1 MSQSESPARMRY
13 RIRFGKE
20 GVMRYTSHLD
30 VARTW
35 ERALRRAGVPLIY
48 SQGFNPRPQI
58 QLAAALPLGCESR
71 AEVLDIFLEDE
82 IIPSPADL
90 LPRIAQ
96 TLPEGLVAYEI
107 SEVNYHEPALQT
119 LRSAASYEVFPG
131 ETLVLDELQKRVTHV
146 LAQESLPRRR
156 RKKVYDLRPLII
168 DLKVLSGE
176 PVQIWM
182 RLVSSQEDGT
192 GRPDEVLEALG
203 LDPLD
208 ARIVRT
214 NLTFDLDGESWR
226 SVEIGSE

>member
-107 SEVNYHEPALQT
+107 SEVNYLEPALQT

-168 DLKVLSGE
+168 DLEVLSGE

>member
-168 DLKVLSGE
+168 DLEVLSGE

>member
-1 MSQSESPARMRY
+1 M
-13 RIRFGKE
+13 
-20 GVMRYTSHLD
+20 
-30 VARTW
+30 
-35 ERALRRAGVPLIY
+35 
-48 SQGFNPRPQI
+48 
-58 QLAAALPLGCESR
+58 
-71 AEVLDIFLEDE
+71 
-82 IIPSPADL
+82 
-90 LPRIAQ
+90 
-96 TLPEGLVAYEI
+96 
-107 SEVNYHEPALQT
+107 
-119 LRSAASYEVFPG
+119 
-131 ETLVLDELQKRVTHV
+131 DELQKRVTHV

-168 DLKVLSGE
+168 DLEVLSGE